1 MELAMIGLGRM
12 GANMTRRLLRGGHR
26 VAAFDLSADA
36 VAAIEKEGA
45 TGMRDLALLPQRLKA
60 PRAVW
65 IMVPSGDATE
75 ATVERLA
82 AVLEPGDLVIDGG
95 NSWYQDSVRRAE
107 RLRAAGIRFLD
118 AGVSGGVWGLENG
131 YSLMVG
137 GAPEDVARMRP
148 VFETLAPA
156 PDRGWGHVGAIGA
169 GHFSKMVHNGIEYGL
184 MQAYAEGF
192 EILRASRYAP
202 DLKQLCDIWSDGSV
216 VRSWLLELAGRAFA
230 ADPDL
235 AGLEGHVPD
244 SGEGRWTL
252 AESVDLDVPA
262 PVLYA
267 ALMTRFRSR
276 QEDSFQ
282 AKVLAA
288 LRREFG
294 GHTVTKAP
302 GA

>member
-1 MELAMIGLGRM
+1 
-12 GANMTRRLLRGGHR
+12 
-26 VAAFDLSADA
+26 
-36 VAAIEKEGA
+36 
-45 TGMRDLALLPQRLKA
+45 
-60 PRAVW
+60 
-65 IMVPSGDATE
+65 MVPSGDATE

-294 GHTVTKAP
+294 GHAVTKAP